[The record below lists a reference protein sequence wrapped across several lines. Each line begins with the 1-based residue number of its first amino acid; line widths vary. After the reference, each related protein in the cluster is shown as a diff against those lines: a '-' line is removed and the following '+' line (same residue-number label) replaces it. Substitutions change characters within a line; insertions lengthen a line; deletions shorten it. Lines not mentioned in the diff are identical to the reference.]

1 MTDDAATTHD
11 GIQSLLDIM
20 RQLRDPDSGC
30 PWDLKQNFH
39 TIVPYTIEETYELAE
54 AIAIEDFA
62 QIRDELGDVLF
73 QVVFYAQ
80 MASEQ
85 ALFTFEDVVDGIA
98 EKLLRRH
105 PHVFAV
111 TGGQRVLESEV
122 KRRWEQ
128 IKVEERQQKNQ
139 RGTLDDV
146 PMALPALSRSQK
158 LQKRAASVGFDWS
171 ELDAVRGKVDEE
183 LGELAEAVSEGDSAA
198 IESEVGDI
206 FLAMVNLARHLGVD
220 AEAALRHANR
230 RFEDRFSLMETE
242 AERDGSQLCEESL
255 ERLEE
260 RWQAAKRELA
270 ASASEAG

>member
-1 MTDDAATTHD
+1 MTDDVTTTHA

-20 RQLRDPDSGC
+20 RRLRDPDSGC

-39 TIVPYTIEETYELAE
+39 TIVPFTIEETYELAD
-54 AIAIEDFA
+54 AIAAEDYA

-85 ALFTFEDVVDGIA
+85 SLFTFEDVVDGVA
-98 EKLLRRH
+98 EKLRRRH
-105 PHVFAV
+105 PHVFAA
-111 TGGQRVLESEV
+111 TGGQSVSAGEV
-122 KRRWEQ
+122 KERWEQ
-128 IKVEERQQKNQ
+128 IKGEERQQKNQ
-139 RGTLDDV
+139 KGTLDDI
-146 PMALPALSRSQK
+146 PKALPALSRSQK
-158 LQKRAASVGFDWS
+158 LQKRAARVGFDWS

-183 LGELAEAVSEGDSAA
+183 LGELAEAISVGELAA

-230 RFEDRFSLMETE
+230 RFEKRFRLMET
-242 AERDGSQLCEESL
+242 AADRDGSQLSEESL

-270 ASASEAG
+270 ARGSATD

>member
-1 MTDDAATTHD
+1 MTNEATSTD
-11 GIQSLLDIM
+11 GGIQSLLDIM

-39 TIVPYTIEETYELAE
+39 SIVPYTIEETYELVD
-54 AIAIEDFA
+54 AIAAEDFA

-73 QVVFYAQ
+73 QVVFYSQ
-80 MASEQ
+80 MAKEQ
-85 ALFTFEDVVDGIA
+85 GLFSFDDVVNGISR
-98 EKLLRRH
+98 KLLRRH
-105 PHVFAV
+105 PHIFAKPDERQV
-111 TGGQRVLESEV
+111 SEQEV
-122 KRRWEQ
+122 KERWEQ
-128 IKVEERQQKNQ
+128 IKGEERQQKNQ
-139 RGTLDDV
+139 VGALDDV
-146 PMALPALSRSQK
+146 PRALPALSRSQK

-171 ELDAVRGKVDEE
+171 ELDAVRGKMDEE

-230 RFEDRFSLMETE
+230 RFEDRFSLMETA
-242 AERDGSQLCEESL
+242 AERDGSQLSEESL

-270 ASASEAG
+270 TSASEAG

>member
-1 MTDDAATTHD
+1 MTDDATKTHA
-11 GIQSLLDIM
+11 GIRSLLDIM
-20 RQLRDPDSGC
+20 RRLRDPDSGC

-39 TIVPYTIEETYELAE
+39 TIVPFTIEETYELAD
-54 AIAIEDFA
+54 AIAAEDFA

-98 EKLLRRH
+98 EKLRRRH
-105 PHVFAV
+105 PHVFAA
-111 TGGQRVLESEV
+111 TGGQSVSAGEV
-122 KRRWEQ
+122 KERWEQ
-128 IKVEERQQKNQ
+128 IKGEERQQKNQ
-139 RGTLDDV
+139 KGTLDDI
-146 PMALPALSRSQK
+146 PKALPALSRSQK
-158 LQKRAASVGFDWS
+158 LQKRAARVGFDWS
-171 ELDAVRGKVDEE
+171 ELAAVRGKLDEE
-183 LGELAEAVSEGDSAA
+183 LGELAEAISEGESAD

-206 FLAMVNLARHLGVD
+206 FLAMVNLARHLDVD

-230 RFEDRFSLMETE
+230 RFEKRFRRMET
-242 AERDGSQLCEESL
+242 AADRDGSQLSEESS

-270 ASASEAG
+270 DKGSATD

>member
-1 MTDDAATTHD
+1 MTGDATTTHA

-20 RQLRDPDSGC
+20 RRLRDPDSGC

-39 TIVPYTIEETYELAE
+39 TIVPFTIEETYELAD
-54 AIAIEDFA
+54 AIAAEDFA

-85 ALFTFEDVVDGIA
+85 SLFTFEDVVDGIA
-98 EKLLRRH
+98 EKLRRRH
-105 PHVFAV
+105 PHVFAA
-111 TGGQRVLESEV
+111 TGGQSVSTDEV
-122 KRRWEQ
+122 KERWEQ
-128 IKVEERQQKNQ
+128 IKGEERQRKNQ
-139 RGTLDDV
+139 NGTLDDI
-146 PMALPALSRSQK
+146 PKALPALSRSQK
-158 LQKRAASVGFDWS
+158 LQQRAARVGFDWS

-183 LGELAEAVSEGDSAA
+183 LGELAEAISEGESAA

-230 RFEDRFSLMETE
+230 RFEKRFRLMET
-242 AERDGSQLCEESL
+242 AADCDGSQLSEESL

-270 ASASEAG
+270 ARGSATD

>member
-1 MTDDAATTHD
+1 MTDDATTTHD

-105 PHVFAV
+105 PHVFAE
-111 TGGQRVLESEV
+111 TGGQRVSESEV

-146 PMALPALSRSQK
+146 PRALPALSRSQK

-183 LGELAEAVSEGDSAA
+183 LVELAEAVSEGDSSA

-230 RFEDRFSLMETE
+230 RFEDRFSLMETA
-242 AERDGSQLCEESL
+242 AERDGSQLSEESL
-255 ERLEE
+255 EQLEE

-270 ASASEAG
+270 ASATEAG

>member
-1 MTDDAATTHD
+1 MTNEETTTHD
-11 GIQSLLDIM
+11 GINSLLHIM
-20 RQLRDPDSGC
+20 RRLRDPDNGC
-30 PWDLKQNFH
+30 PWDLRQNFH
-39 TIVPYTIEETYELAE
+39 TIVPYTIEETYELAD
-54 AIAIEDFA
+54 AIAAEDFV

-85 ALFTFEDVVDGIA
+85 GLFTFDDVVDGIA
-98 EKLLRRH
+98 KKLLRRH
-105 PHVFAV
+105 PHVFAE
-111 TGGQRVLESEV
+111 TGGRRVSESEV

-139 RGTLDDV
+139 LGTLDDV
-146 PMALPALSRSQK
+146 PRALPALSRSQK

-220 AEAALRHANR
+220 AEAALRIANR
-230 RFEDRFSLMETE
+230 RFEDRFSLMETA

-270 ASASEAG
+270 ASALEAG

>member
-1 MTDDAATTHD
+1 MTDDATTTHD

-105 PHVFAV
+105 PHVFAE
-111 TGGQRVLESEV
+111 TGGQRVSESQV
-122 KRRWEQ
+122 KKRWEQ
-128 IKVEERQQKNQ
+128 IKVEERQRKNQ

-146 PMALPALSRSQK
+146 PRALPALSRSQK

-183 LGELAEAVSEGDSAA
+183 LVELAEAVSEGDSSA

-230 RFEDRFSLMETE
+230 RFEDRFSLMETA
-242 AERDGSQLCEESL
+242 AERDGSQLSEESL
-255 ERLEE
+255 EQLEE

-270 ASASEAG
+270 ASATEAG

>member
-111 TGGQRVLESEV
+111 TGGQRVSESEV
-122 KRRWEQ
+122 NRRWEQ

>member
-111 TGGQRVLESEV
+111 TGGQRVSESEV

-146 PMALPALSRSQK
+146 PRALPALSRSQK

>member
-39 TIVPYTIEETYELAE
+39 TIVPYTIEEAYELAE
-54 AIAIEDFA
+54 AIVNEDFA

-111 TGGQRVLESEV
+111 TGGQRVSESEV

>member
-111 TGGQRVLESEV
+111 TGGQRVSESEV

-270 ASASEAG
+270 ASATEAG

>member
-1 MTDDAATTHD
+1 MTDDAKTTYD

-20 RQLRDPDSGC
+20 RRLRDPDSGC

-39 TIVPYTIEETYELAE
+39 TIVPFTIEETYELAD
-54 AIAIEDFA
+54 AIAAEDFA

-80 MASEQ
+80 IASEQ
-85 ALFTFEDVVDGIA
+85 ALFTFEDVVDGTA
-98 EKLLRRH
+98 EKLRRRH
-105 PHVFAV
+105 PHVFAA
-111 TGGQRVLESEV
+111 TGGQSLSAGEV
-122 KRRWEQ
+122 TKRWEQ
-128 IKVEERQQKNQ
+128 IKGEERQQKNN
-139 RGTLDDV
+139 RGTLDDI
-146 PMALPALSRSQK
+146 PKALPALSRSQK
-158 LQKRAASVGFDWS
+158 LQKRAARVGFDWS

-183 LGELAEAVSEGDSAA
+183 LGELAEAISEGESTA

-230 RFEDRFSLMETE
+230 RFEKRFRLMETAADRE
-242 AERDGSQLCEESL
+242 GSQLSEESL

-270 ASASEAG
+270 AAGSATD

>member
-1 MTDDAATTHD
+1 MTDDATTTHD

-111 TGGQRVLESEV
+111 TGEKRVSESEV
-122 KRRWEQ
+122 KRRWEE

-146 PMALPALSRSQK
+146 PRALPALSRSQK

>member
-1 MTDDAATTHD
+1 MTDDATTTHA

-20 RQLRDPDSGC
+20 RRLRDPDSGC

-39 TIVPYTIEETYELAE
+39 TIVPFTIEETYELAD
-54 AIAIEDFA
+54 AIAAEDFA

-85 ALFTFEDVVDGIA
+85 SLFTFEDVVDGAA
-98 EKLLRRH
+98 EKLRRRH
-105 PHVFAV
+105 PHIFAA
-111 TGGQRVLESEV
+111 TGGQSVSAGDV
-122 KRRWEQ
+122 KERWEQ
-128 IKVEERQQKNQ
+128 IKGEERQQKNQ
-139 RGTLDDV
+139 KGTLDDI
-146 PMALPALSRSQK
+146 PKALPALSRSQK
-158 LQKRAASVGFDWS
+158 LQKRAARVGFDWS

-183 LGELAEAVSEGDSAA
+183 LGELAEAISEGESAA

-230 RFEDRFSLMETE
+230 RFEKRFRLMET
-242 AERDGSQLCEESL
+242 AADCDGSQLSEESL

-270 ASASEAG
+270 ARGSATD

>member
-1 MTDDAATTHD
+1 MTDDATTTQG

-39 TIVPYTIEETYELAE
+39 TIVPYTIEETYELAD
-54 AIAIEDFA
+54 AIAAEDFS

-80 MASEQ
+80 MASEE

-98 EKLLRRH
+98 EKLRRRH
-105 PHVFAV
+105 PHVFAA
-111 TGGQRVLESEV
+111 TDGQRVSAGEV
-122 KRRWEQ
+122 KERWEQ
-128 IKVEERQQKNQ
+128 IKGEERQQKNQ
-139 RGTLDDV
+139 KGTLDDI
-146 PMALPALSRSQK
+146 PKALPALSRSQK
-158 LQKRAASVGFDWS
+158 LQKRAARVGFDWG
-171 ELDAVRGKVDEE
+171 ELDAVREKVDEE
-183 LGELAEAVSEGDSAA
+183 LGELAEAISEGDSAA

-220 AEAALRHANR
+220 AEAALRQANR
-230 RFEDRFSLMETE
+230 RFEDRFRLMET
-242 AERDGSQLCEESL
+242 AAKRDGSHLSEESL
-255 ERLEE
+255 DRLEE

-270 ASASEAG
+270 LSASAPD

>member
-1 MTDDAATTHD
+1 MTDDATTTHA
-11 GIQSLLDIM
+11 GIQPLLDIM
-20 RQLRDPDSGC
+20 RRLRDPDSGC

-39 TIVPYTIEETYELAE
+39 TIVPFTIEETYELAD
-54 AIAIEDFA
+54 AIAAEDFA

-98 EKLLRRH
+98 EKLRRRH
-105 PHVFAV
+105 PHVFAA
-111 TGGQRVLESEV
+111 TGGQSVSAGEV
-122 KRRWEQ
+122 KERWEQ
-128 IKVEERQQKNQ
+128 IKGEERQQKNQ
-139 RGTLDDV
+139 KGTLDDI
-146 PMALPALSRSQK
+146 PKALPALSRSQK
-158 LQKRAASVGFDWS
+158 LQKRAARVGFDWS
-171 ELDAVRGKVDEE
+171 ELAAVRGKLDEE
-183 LGELAEAVSEGDSAA
+183 LGELAEAISEGESAA

-206 FLAMVNLARHLGVD
+206 FLAMVNLARHLDVD

-230 RFEDRFSLMETE
+230 RFEKRFRLMET
-242 AERDGSQLCEESL
+242 AADRDGSQLSEESS

-270 ASASEAG
+270 AKGSATD

>member
-1 MTDDAATTHD
+1 MTDEATTTHA

-20 RQLRDPDSGC
+20 RRLRDPDSGC
-30 PWDLKQNFH
+30 PWDLKQNFQ
-39 TIVPYTIEETYELAE
+39 TIVPFTIEETYELAD
-54 AIAIEDFA
+54 AIAAEDFS

-85 ALFTFEDVVDGIA
+85 SLFSFEDVVDGIA
-98 EKLLRRH
+98 EKLRRRH
-105 PHVFAV
+105 PHVFAA
-111 TGGQRVLESEV
+111 TGGQSASAAEV
-122 KRRWEQ
+122 KERWEQ
-128 IKVEERQQKNQ
+128 IKGEERQQKNQ
-139 RGTLDDV
+139 KGTLDDI
-146 PMALPALSRSQK
+146 PKALPALSRSQK
-158 LQKRAASVGFDWS
+158 LQKRAARVGFDWS

-183 LGELAEAVSEGDSAA
+183 LGELAQAISEGESAA

-220 AEAALRHANR
+220 AEAALRRANR
-230 RFEDRFSLMETE
+230 RFEKRFRLMETA
-242 AERDGSQLCEESL
+242 AERDGSQLSVESL

-270 ASASEAG
+270 ARGSATD

>member
-1 MTDDAATTHD
+1 MTGDATTTQA

-20 RQLRDPDSGC
+20 RRLRDPDSGC

-39 TIVPYTIEETYELAE
+39 TIVPFTIEETYELAD
-54 AIAIEDFA
+54 AIAAEDFA

-85 ALFTFEDVVDGIA
+85 SLFTFEDVVDGAA
-98 EKLLRRH
+98 EKLRRRH
-105 PHVFAV
+105 PHIFAA
-111 TGGQRVLESEV
+111 TGGQSVSASEV
-122 KRRWEQ
+122 KERWEQ
-128 IKVEERQQKNQ
+128 IKGEERQQKNQ
-139 RGTLDDV
+139 KGTLDDI
-146 PMALPALSRSQK
+146 PKALPALSRSQK
-158 LQKRAASVGFDWS
+158 LQKRAAGVGFDWS

-183 LGELAEAVSEGDSAA
+183 LGELAAAISEGEPAA

-220 AEAALRHANR
+220 AEAALRRANR
-230 RFEDRFSLMETE
+230 RFEKRFRLMET
-242 AERDGSQLCEESL
+242 AADRDGSKLSEESL

-270 ASASEAG
+270 ARGSATD

>member
-1 MTDDAATTHD
+1 MTGDATTTQA

-20 RQLRDPDSGC
+20 RRLRDPDSGC

-39 TIVPYTIEETYELAE
+39 TIVPFTIEETYELAD
-54 AIAIEDFA
+54 AIAAEDFE

-85 ALFTFEDVVDGIA
+85 SLFTFEDVVDGVA
-98 EKLLRRH
+98 EKLRRRH
-105 PHVFAV
+105 PHIFAA
-111 TGGQRVLESEV
+111 TGGQSVSAGDVTE
-122 KRRWEQ
+122 RWEQ
-128 IKVEERQQKNQ
+128 IKGEERQQKNQ
-139 RGTLDDV
+139 NGTLDDI
-146 PMALPALSRSQK
+146 PKALPALSRSQK
-158 LQKRAASVGFDWS
+158 LQKRAAGVGFDWS

-183 LGELAEAVSEGDSAA
+183 LGELAAAISEGESAG

-230 RFEDRFSLMETE
+230 RFEKRFRLMET
-242 AERDGSQLCEESL
+242 AADRDGSKLSEESL

-270 ASASEAG
+270 ARGSATD

>member
-1 MTDDAATTHD
+1 MTDEATTTHA

-20 RQLRDPDSGC
+20 RRLRDPDSGC

-39 TIVPYTIEETYELAE
+39 TIVPFTIEETYELAD
-54 AIAIEDFA
+54 AIAAEDFA

-85 ALFTFEDVVDGIA
+85 ALFTFEDVVDGVA
-98 EKLLRRH
+98 EKLRRRH
-105 PHVFAV
+105 PHVFAA
-111 TGGQRVLESEV
+111 TGGQSASAGEV
-122 KRRWEQ
+122 KERWEQ
-128 IKVEERQQKNQ
+128 IKGEERQQKNQ
-139 RGTLDDV
+139 QGTLDDI
-146 PMALPALSRSQK
+146 PKALPALSRSQK
-158 LQKRAASVGFDWS
+158 LQKRAARVGFDWS

-183 LGELAEAVSEGDSAA
+183 LGELAQAISEGESAA

-220 AEAALRHANR
+220 AEAALRRANR
-230 RFEDRFSLMETE
+230 RFEKRFRLMETA
-242 AERDGSQLCEESL
+242 AERDGSQLSVESL

-270 ASASEAG
+270 ARGSATD